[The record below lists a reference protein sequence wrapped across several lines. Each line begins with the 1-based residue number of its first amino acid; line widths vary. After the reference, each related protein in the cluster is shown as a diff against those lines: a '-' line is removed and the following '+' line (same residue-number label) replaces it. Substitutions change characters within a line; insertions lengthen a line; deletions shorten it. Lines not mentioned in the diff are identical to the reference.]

1 MIIRNG
7 LIHTLTNGFLSNTIY
22 IEETQFADTT
32 SDPTVLD
39 ASGCYVIP
47 GLIDIH
53 FHGCQGADF
62 SDGTLESLKTIARYE
77 LLHGITAIC
86 PATMTLPEERLT
98 DICRTAAHF
107 RKMQKC
113 CGFSKVPASRI
124 PSSQKI
130 QSNTASLHEEA
141 ALSTTAVTPMYKEA
155 DSSAASAEAAPLSG
169 DSSQPMSDLVGIH
182 LEGPF
187 LSPAKKGAQKEAY
200 ICPPSEALYQKLQ
213 TASNGLIRLI
223 TMTPEDF
230 SSTSSDPETNASL
243 SFIQKHSDQVHISIG
258 HTTADY
264 ALTKEAFAAGADHL
278 THLFNAMMPFHHRD
292 PGPIGAAF
300 EQEHVFIEMICDG
313 IHLHP
318 TVVNAMFR
326 LFGADRIVLISDSMR
341 ATGLPDGHYE
351 LGEQPVT
358 VQGAFATLSDGTI
371 AASVSDLMTCVKTA
385 VSMGIPLDTAVSCAS
400 YHPARSIGIS
410 DDYGSIA
417 VGKIADCVLLD
428 QQSLEIH
435 TIIKSGQIVF
445 SAC

>member
-7 LIHTLTNGFLSNTIY
+7 LVHTLTNGFLSNTIY

-53 FHGCQGADF
+53 FHGCDGADF
-62 SDGTLESLKTIARYE
+62 SNGTLESLKTIARYE

-98 DICRTAAHF
+98 DICRAAAHF

-113 CGFSKVPASRI
+113 CGSSKVPASRI

-141 ALSTTAVTPMYKEA
+141 ASADPRKPMA
-155 DSSAASAEAAPLSG
+155 
-169 DSSQPMSDLVGIH
+169 DLVGIH

-187 LSPAKKGAQKEAY
+187 ISPAKKGAQKEEY
-200 ICPPSEALYQKLQ
+200 ICPPSEALYERLQ
-213 TASNGLIRLI
+213 NASDGLIRLI

-230 SSTSSDPETNASL
+230 SRTPSDPNRNAAL
-243 SFIQKHSDQVHISIG
+243 DFIRKYSDQVHISVG

-264 ALTKEAFAAGADHL
+264 ALVKKAFQAGADHL
-278 THLFNAMMPFHHRD
+278 THLFNAMLPFHHRE
-292 PGPIGAAF
+292 PGPVGAAF
-300 EQEHVFIEMICDG
+300 EQEHVFVEMICDG
-313 IHLHP
+313 VHLHP
-318 TVVNAMFR
+318 AVVNAMFR
-326 LFGADRIVLISDSMR
+326 LFGAERIVFVSDSMR
-341 ATGLPDGHYE
+341 ATGLLDGHYE

-358 VQGAFATLSDGTI
+358 VRGALATLSDGTI
-371 AASVSDLMTCVKTA
+371 AASVSDLMTCVKKA
-385 VSMGIPLDTAVSCAS
+385 VSMGIPLDTAVTCAS

-410 DDYGSIA
+410 EHYGSISA
-417 VGKIADCVLLD
+417 GKLADCVLLD
-428 QQSLEIH
+428 QESLEIRAV
-435 TIIKSGQIVF
+435 IKSGRIVF
-445 SAC
+445 SR

>member
-7 LIHTLTNGFLSNTIY
+7 LVHTLTNGFQSNIIY
-22 IEETQFADTT
+22 IEETQFSSTT
-32 SDPTVLD
+32 SDTQILD

-47 GLIDIH
+47 GLIDVH
-53 FHGCQGADF
+53 FHGCQNADF
-62 SDGTLESLKTIARYE
+62 SDGTLESMETIARYE

-98 DICRTAAHF
+98 NICRTAAHF

-113 CGFSKVPASRI
+113 CDSSKVPASGI
-124 PSSQKI
+124 LSAQKI
-130 QSNTASLHEEA
+130 QNKTASLHE
-141 ALSTTAVTPMYKEA
+141 
-155 DSSAASAEAAPLSG
+155 DAASA
-169 DSSQPMSDLVGIH
+169 DSKKPMADLVGIH

-213 TASNGLIRLI
+213 TASDGLIRLI

-243 SFIQKHSDQVHISIG
+243 SFIRKHSDQVHISIG

-278 THLFNAMMPFHHRD
+278 THLFNAMMPFHHRE

-428 QQSLEIH
+428 HQSLEIH